1 MPTLSSR
8 PVFIRGHGSRIKRG
22 MTQESI
28 FPRSGFRLCG
38 RNDTIKPN
46 IISTTHLPNFH
57 RFTRI
62 AQESL
67 QRAQDIAAERNHGE
81 LKGLHLLHA
90 ILEDQQ
96 SLVVPTLQ
104 KSGVNLDSL
113 LDEVDEGLDKLPR
126 MVAAANV
133 SQLYLSQELMKI
145 LDQAAKIAAQQK
157 DEFVSCEHM
166 LLSLLDVA
174 SDANALLQKF
184 GVKKDGAMRILSQLR
199 GSVRITDETP
209 ESKFQVL
216 EKYAINM
223 TERARAGELD
233 PVIGREDELHRL
245 MQVLSRRTK
254 NNPVLIGEPGV
265 GKTAIVEGLAQRIVS
280 GDVPETLK
288 GKEVLMLDLGALI
301 AGTKFRGEFEDRLKA
316 FMKEIK
322 NAAGKMILFI
332 DEMHTIVGA
341 GAAEGAIDASNL
353 LKPALA
359 RGELHAIGATT
370 TREYQRHI
378 EKDPALERR
387 FQPIV
392 VDEPTIEDSIA
403 ILRGLK
409 EKYEIHHGL
418 RISDEAIVEAV
429 NLSARYISDRFL
441 PDKAVDLIDEAA
453 AARRLETE
461 SLPRE
466 IDKIRKEVNRLEVEK
481 QAMLKEK
488 GDKPAERVKEIEKE
502 LKGLKSQNDE
512 LSAQWHGEK
521 IKFETLHGLRRK
533 IENFK
538 RESEV
543 ADRDGNLERVA
554 QIIYGELP
562 QAQKEFETFEKKYFA
577 KNARAKKTKPD
588 HWKFLKDAVDKEDV
602 AAVVSKWTGVPVSR
616 MLESESEKLLK
627 IEEVLRGRVVGQS
640 EAVGGI
646 ARALRRARAGLAD
659 ANRPL
664 GSFMF
669 LGPTGVGKTELAKA
683 LAEFMFNDEKSL
695 IRVDMSEYMERHAVS
710 RLIGSP
716 PGYVGHEEGGQLTET
731 VRHRPYSVILF
742 DEIEK
747 AHPEVFNILLQV
759 LDNGRLTDSKGKTIN
774 FKNSIILMT
783 SNVGSEYVSAM
794 SKIGFAISGE
804 QESKEKEEE
813 LDYKAKIME
822 ALKENFRPE
831 FLNRIDEIVI
841 FNPLRPKDIEAIV
854 ELQFKEVEKRLAE
867 RNIKI
872 LVDAAAKKHLAKEGF
887 SPDFGARPLK
897 RLIQK
902 AILDA
907 LADKIIRGEL
917 KDGGKVKVNYKG
929 NSLVFS
935 I

>member
-1 MPTLSSR
+1 MLS
-8 PVFIRGHGSRIKRG
+8 
-22 MTQESI
+22 
-28 FPRSGFRLCG
+28 L
-38 RNDTIKPN
+38 
-46 IISTTHLPNFH
+46 
-57 RFTRI
+57 
-62 AQESL
+62 
-67 QRAQDIAAERNHGE
+67 
-81 LKGLHLLHA
+81 
-90 ILEDQQ
+90 LEDQS

-104 KSGVNLDSL
+104 KAGTSIEALTDEIDAALDT
-113 LDEVDEGLDKLPR
+113 LPK
-126 MVAAANV
+126 MITVANV

-145 LDQAAKIAAQQK
+145 LDQAAKMAVQQK

-166 LLSLLDVA
+166 LLALLEVP
-174 SDANALLQKF
+174 SDANALLSRF
-184 GVKKDGAMRILSQLR
+184 GVRRESIFKILAQLR
-199 GSVRITDETP
+199 GSTRITDETP

-233 PVIGREDELHRL
+233 PVIGREEELRRV

-254 NNPVLIGEPGV
+254 NNPCLIGEPGV
-265 GKTAIVEGLAQRIVS
+265 GKTAIVEGLAQRIVA
-280 GDVPETLK
+280 GDVPEPLK
-288 GKEVLMLDLGALI
+288 GKEVVMLDLGSLI
-301 AGTKFRGEFEDRLKA
+301 AGTKFRGEFEDRMKA

-322 NAAGKMILFI
+322 NASGKMILFI
-332 DEMHTIVGA
+332 DEIHTIVGA

-359 RGELHAIGATT
+359 RGELHTIGATT
-370 TREYQRHI
+370 IREYQKHI
-378 EKDPALERR
+378 EKDAALERR
-387 FQPIV
+387 FQPIMV
-392 VDEPTIEDSIA
+392 EEPSIEDSIA

-461 SLPRE
+461 SLPKE
-466 IDKIRKEVNRLEVEK
+466 IDKIRREVGRLEVEK
-481 QAMLKEK
+481 QALSKEK
-488 GDKPAERVKEIEKE
+488 GEKHATRVKAIEKE
-502 LKGLKSQNDE
+502 LKDFKERNDE
-512 LSAQWHGEK
+512 LSAQWHSEK
-521 IKFETLHGLRRK
+521 IKFENLHELRRK
-533 IENFK
+533 IENLK

-562 QAQKEFETFEKKYFA
+562 QAQKDFEVFEKKYFGA
-577 KNARAKKTKPD
+577 NKPKKGKSET
-588 HWKFLKDAVDKEDV
+588 WQFLKDAVDKEDV
-602 AAVVSKWTGVPVSR
+602 AAVVSKWTGVPLNR
-616 MLESESEKLLK
+616 MLETESEKLMK
-627 IEEVLRGRVVGQS
+627 IEEVLHTRVVGQA
-640 EAVGGI
+640 EAVSAI
-646 ARALRRARAGLAD
+646 ARALRRARAGLSD

-683 LAEFMFNDEKSL
+683 LAEFMFNDEKAL

-731 VRHRPYSVILF
+731 IRHRPYSVILF

-759 LDNGRLTDSKGKTIN
+759 LDNGRLTDSKGKTVN
-774 FKNSIILMT
+774 FKNSIIIMT
-783 SNVGSEYVSAM
+783 SNVGSEFVAAM
-794 SKIGFAISGE
+794 SKIGFATTD
-804 QESKEKEEE
+804 EKKLKREEE
-813 LDYKAKIME
+813 DYKDKINE
-822 ALKENFRPE
+822 ALREDFRPE

-841 FNPLRPKDIEAIV
+841 FNPLRLKDIEAIV
-854 ELQFKEVEKRLAE
+854 DLQFKEVEERLAE
-867 RNIKI
+867 KNIRI
-872 LVDAAAKKHLAKEGF
+872 VIDAAAKRHLAEEGW

-902 AILDA
+902 TILDA

-929 NSLVFS
+929 NTLVFS
-935 I
+935 V